1 MIVVNADGRAA
12 PKGSR
17 IAGYSK
23 KGKMFT
29 RPASKFEKPWID
41 AVKAATQI
49 AMRHACDDGPPYRVE
64 LEFRIARPA
73 NPRYDHPAAHD
84 LDKLA
89 RAALD
94 GLVVGGALC
103 DDRHVTSMT
112 ANKRYVRAGEAPG
125 LRAIVVSENIQVQEN
140 IRAAA

>member
-1 MIVVNADGRAA
+1 VIVVHADGRAA

-41 AVKAATQI
+41 AVKAATQV
-49 AMRHACDDGPPYRVE
+49 AMRHGFDDGPPYRVE

-73 NPRYDHPAAHD
+73 NPRYAHPASHD
-84 LDKLA
+84 LDKLV

-94 GLVVGGALC
+94 GLVAGGALK
-103 DDRHVTSMT
+103 DDRHVTSLT
-112 ANKRYVRAGEAPG
+112 ALKRYVQSDETPG
-125 LRAIVVSENIQVQEN
+125 LRAMVASESVQVQGN
-140 IRAAA
+140 VRAVA

>member
-1 MIVVNADGRAA
+1 VIVVNADGRAA

-41 AVKAATQI
+41 AVKAATQV
-49 AMRHACDDGPPYRVE
+49 AMRHACDEGPPYTVE

-73 NPRYDHPAAHD
+73 NPRYAHPAGHD
-84 LDKLA
+84 LDKLV

-94 GLVVGGALC
+94 GLVAGGALS
-103 DDRHVTSMT
+103 DDRHVTLLT
-112 ANKRYVRAGEAPG
+112 ASKRYVLGGEAPG
-125 LRAIVVSENIQVQEN
+125 IRAVIRSENIQMQGNV
-140 IRAAA
+140 RAVA

>member
-1 MIVVNADGRAA
+1 MTVVNVEGRAA

-41 AVKAATQI
+41 TVKGATQV
-49 AMRHACDDGPPYRVE
+49 AMRHARDDGPPYRVE
-64 LEFRIARPA
+64 LEFHIARPA
-73 NPRYDHPAAHD
+73 NARHGHPASHD
-84 LDKLA
+84 LDKLV

-94 GLVVGGALC
+94 GLVAGGALC
-103 DDRHVTSMT
+103 DDRHVTRLT
-112 ANKRYVRAGEAPG
+112 ASKRYVLSGEAPG
-125 LRAIVVSENIQVQEN
+125 LRAVVLSESVQMQEN